1 MFESRNKQLAPTF
14 ALRAGP
20 RLSLPSFSV
29 LTLAEQMHESL
40 RLNIASVADQPRVH
54 VEHIVKPAGRSETN
68 HGWLAQDKRVIFY
81 QGPDDGLYD
90 ALNLTAEAAR
100 GEILG
105 CITERQQY
113 LPGALRDVGTLFAMY
128 PHVKVVVA
136 GMLIVGPDGAT
147 ISRRSPVSSSGARSW
162 IQCIRELPCATF
174 MRRSAFT
181 ALSPLFDSV
190 HHLVREPAWILN
202 SLLDPHSVG
211 LLRGYAAVHV
221 EDGTRVSNEFAIERD
236 QQLLARH
243 ADQLRKPM
251 KAALRT
257 HRRLLKLLHHLHRR
271 RPIEY
276 AIYTPES
283 QARRVLFK
291 VERMMIC

>member
-1 MFESRNKQLAPTF
+1 MFESHNRRLTPTF
-14 ALRAGP
+14 SLRAGP
-20 RLSLPSFSV
+20 GLSLPSYSV

-40 RLNIASVADQPRVH
+40 RLTIASVADQSRVH
-54 VEHIVKPAGRSETN
+54 IEHIVKLARRGETN
-68 HGWLAQDKRVIFY
+68 HGWLTQDKRVILY
-81 QGPDDGLYD
+81 QGPDTGLYD
-90 ALNLTAEAAR
+90 ALNLTAESAH

-113 LPGALRDVGTLFAMY
+113 LPGALRDVGTLFAMH

-136 GMLIVGPDGAT
+136 GMLVVGPDGT
-147 ISRRSPVSSSGARSW
+147 IISRRPPVSSSGARSW

-181 ALSPLFDSV
+181 ALSPHFDSV
-190 HHLVREPAWILN
+190 HRLVREPAWILN
-202 SLLDPHSVG
+202 LLLDPHGVG

-221 EDGTRVSNEFAIERD
+221 EDGNRISSEFGIERD
-236 QQLLARH
+236 QQLLARY

-283 QARRVLFK
+283 QTRRVLFK